1 MGVVKTGGE
10 VTAELADTPDRQRG
24 IWLQAARTQRYRVAK
39 QDDPETVAEYE
50 RRLEERRKRS

>member
-1 MGVVKTGGE
+1 MVKTGGE
-10 VTAELADTPDRQRG
+10 VTAEYSDTPDRQRG
-24 IWLQAARTQRYRVAK
+24 IWLQAARAQRYRVAK